1 MNWLVVVAGGK
12 GERMDLGVNKIF
24 AKIGNLP
31 ILYWT
36 LLAFEKNKII
46 DRIIISAGEKD
57 MKKIE
62 KLIKK
67 YKFKK
72 VKQLMRAGT
81 SRQDSTFMI
90 LKRLKS
96 LFKKNDLVGIHNA
109 VNPFVNQDE
118 IRKVY
123 SSAQKYGAALL
134 AQRAKDTVKITNDQ
148 WLVEETPLRQH
159 SWYAQTPQVAKF
171 GKLYQAHLEA
181 RKNKFLG
188 TDDAQLLERIGTKPK
203 IVPCSNQNFKITF
216 PEDLAMAAEILKTWT
231 E

>member
-1 MNWLVVVAGGK
+1 MNWLIVVAGGK
-12 GERMDLGVNKIF
+12 GERMHLGVNKIF
-24 AKIGNLP
+24 AKIGNFPL
-31 ILYWT
+31 LYWT
-36 LLAFEKNKII
+36 LLAFEKGKII

-72 VKQLMRAGT
+72 VKQLMRAST

-90 LKRLKS
+90 LKRLKL
-96 LFKKNDLVGIHNA
+96 LFKKNDLVGVHNA
-109 VNPFVNQDE
+109 VNPFVSQDE

-123 SSAQKYGAALL
+123 SSAQKYGVALL
-134 AQRAKDTVKITNDQ
+134 AQRAKDTVKITNNRG
-148 WLVEETPLRQH
+148 LVIQTPLRQH
-159 SWYAQTPQVAKF
+159 SWYAQTPQVATF

-188 TDDAQLLERIGTKPK
+188 TDDAQLLERIGIKPK

-216 PEDLAMAAEILKTWT
+216 PEDLAMAAQILKTWT

>member
-1 MNWLVVVAGGK
+1 MNWLIVVAGGK

-36 LLAFEKNKII
+36 LLAFEKSKII

-62 KLIKK
+62 TLIKK

-72 VKQLMRAGT
+72 VKQLITASN
-81 SRQDSTFMI
+81 SRQESTFDV
-90 LKRLKS
+90 LKEYVSKMKKS
-96 LFKKNDLVGIHNA
+96 DLVGIHNA
-109 VNPFVNQDE
+109 VNPFVSQEE
-118 IRKVY
+118 IKKVY
-123 SSAQKYGAALL
+123 LTAKRFGAALL
-134 AQRAKDTVKITNDQ
+134 AQPAKDTVKITNDQ
-148 WLVEETPLRQH
+148 WLVTQTPLRQH

-188 TDDAQLLERIGTKPK
+188 TDDAQLLERIGIKPK

-216 PEDLAMAAEILKTWT
+216 PEDLAMAPQILKTWT